1 MGKTFSI
8 RAPLQGE
15 LMDFLNGSGIACVHI
30 AELVR
35 DITCLLASYR
45 EEDVPMFPDVFVLT
59 DLANLASISPGT
71 ERVTIRAGISLN
83 NAAEP
88 VLKDCASLAVKGW
101 SVYVGKTADNVAEYG
116 LFRSAMHSF
125 ATTAEEMMIEQGEVP
140 MVLVRNRGRLVV
152 ELRNSKNETLT
163 ASFTS
168 APAAES
174 PFAQQV
180 STFAET
186 AASAL
191 RGPQVH
197 RFQQYLSRLLTDL
210 LQHCHGTLLMVHS
223 IPQGDQ
229 APEQLSSGVWLKK
242 SVDLFNAYVSALD
255 AQDASSLA
263 RLSACEVLLGGMIG
277 SDGVVVFGD
286 NGSVLG
292 YRIFLK
298 PTDDEKKALPEEG
311 GGRRRTYALMQSRL
325 GEQVKATFFRSQDGH
340 TECDR
345 VQS

>member
-1 MGKTFSI
+1 MAKAFSI

-15 LMDFLNGSGIACVHI
+15 LMDFLNGSGIACVHT

-45 EEDVPMFPDVFVLT
+45 EEDVPLFPDVFILP
-59 DLANLASISPGT
+59 DLAKLSSVSPGT
-71 ERVTIRAGISLN
+71 ERVPIKAGVSLN
-83 NAAEP
+83 NSAERI
-88 VLKDCASLAVKGW
+88 LKDCAGLAIRGW
-101 SVYVGKTADNVAEYG
+101 SVYVAKTAENNAEYG
-116 LFRSAMHSF
+116 LFRSALHSF

-174 PFAQQV
+174 AFVKQV
-180 STFAET
+180 AKFVET
-186 AASAL
+186 AASAIDEPHVEGF
-191 RGPQVH
+191 R
-197 RFQQYLSRLLTDL
+197 QYLSRLLTDL

-223 IPQGDQ
+223 MPEGDQ
-229 APEQLSSGVWLKK
+229 PPETLKSGVWLTK
-242 SVDLFNAYVSALD
+242 SVDLFSSYLSAVEAKD
-255 AQDASSLA
+255 ATSLA
-263 RLSACEVLLGGMIG
+263 ALSACESLLGGMIG
-277 SDGVVVFGD
+277 SDGVVVLGN
-286 NGSVLG
+286 NGRILG

-311 GGRRRTYALMQSRL
+311 GGRRRTYALMKSRL
-325 GEQVKATFFRSQDGH
+325 GAHVKAVFFRSQDGH
-340 TECDR
+340 TECEKA
-345 VQS
+345 

>member
-1 MGKTFSI
+1 M
-8 RAPLQGE
+8 
-15 LMDFLNGSGIACVHI
+15 
-30 AELVR
+30 R

-45 EEDVPMFPDVFVLT
+45 EEDIPMFPDVFVLT

-71 ERVTIRAGISLN
+71 ERVIIKEGVSLN
-83 NAAEP
+83 TAAEL

-116 LFRSAMHSF
+116 VFRSAMHSF
-125 ATTAEEMMIEQGEVP
+125 ATTAEEMMVEQGEVP
-140 MVLVRNRGRLVV
+140 MLLVRNRGHLVV

-163 ASFTS
+163 TLFTS

-174 PFAQQV
+174 PFAHQV
-180 STFAET
+180 STFAEA

-191 RGPQVH
+191 SGPKVD

-210 LQHCHGTLLMVHS
+210 LQHCHGTLLMVHAV
-223 IPQGDQ
+223 PQGDQ
-229 APEQLSSGVWLKK
+229 APEQLSSGVWLKN
-242 SVDLFNAYVSALD
+242 SVDMYSAYVSALD

-263 RLSACEVLLGGMIG
+263 RLAACEALLGGMIG
-277 SDGVVVFGD
+277 SDGVVIFGD

-298 PTDDEKKALPEEG
+298 PTDDEKKSLPEEG
-311 GGRRRTYALMQSRL
+311 GGRRRTYALMKSRI

-340 TECDR
+340 TECEK
-345 VQS
+345 VKS

>member
-1 MGKTFSI
+1 
-8 RAPLQGE
+8 
-15 LMDFLNGSGIACVHI
+15 MDFLNDSGIACARI
-30 AELVR
+30 SEFVR
-35 DITCLLASYR
+35 DITCLLAIYR

-59 DLANLASISPGT
+59 DPANLASISPGT
-71 ERVTIRAGISLN
+71 ERVMIKAGIPLN
-83 NAAEP
+83 TAAEP

-140 MVLVRNRGRLVV
+140 MVLVRNRGHLVV

-174 PFAQQV
+174 PFAHQV
-180 STFAET
+180 LTFAET

-191 RGPQVH
+191 SGPHVPS
-197 RFQQYLSRLLTDL
+197 FQQYLSRLLTDL

-223 IPQGDQ
+223 VPEGDQ
-229 APEQLSSGVWLKK
+229 APEQLSGGVWLKK
-242 SVDLFNAYVSALD
+242 SIDLYNAYVSALD
-255 AQDASSLA
+255 ANDASSLA
-263 RLSACEVLLGGMIG
+263 SLSACESLLGGMIG
-277 SDGVVVFGD
+277 SDGVVIFGD

-298 PTDDEKKALPEEG
+298 PSDDEKKALPEKG
-311 GGRRRTYALMQSRL
+311 GGRRRTYSLMQSRL
-325 GEQVKATFFRSQDGH
+325 GEQVKAAFFRSQDGH
-340 TECDR
+340 TECQK
-345 VQS
+345 V

>member
-8 RAPLQGE
+8 RGSLQGE
-15 LMDFLNGSGIACVHI
+15 LMDFLNGSGIACAHT

-45 EEDVPMFPDVFVLT
+45 EEDVPLFPDVFVLT
-59 DLANLASISPGT
+59 DLAKLASISPGT
-71 ERVTIRAGISLN
+71 QRVTIKAGIPLN
-83 NAAEP
+83 VAAER
-88 VLKDCASLAVKGW
+88 VLKDCASLAVRGW
-101 SVYVGKTADNVAEYG
+101 SVYVAKTAENVAEYG

-125 ATTAEEMMIEQGEVP
+125 ATTAEEMMIEQGNVP

-174 PFAQQV
+174 AFAQHV
-180 STFAET
+180 SKFVET

-191 RGPQVH
+191 NEPHAQGFR
-197 RFQQYLSRLLTDL
+197 QYLSRLLTDL
-210 LQHCHGTLLMVHS
+210 LQNCHGTLLMVHS
-223 IPQGDQ
+223 VPEGNQ
-229 APEQLSSGVWLKK
+229 APEQLSSGVWLTT
-242 SVDLFNAYVSALD
+242 SVDLYNAYVSAMD
-255 AQDASSLA
+255 AKDANSLA
-263 RLSACEVLLGGMIG
+263 ALTAAEALLGGMIG
-277 SDGVVVFGD
+277 SDGVVVFGN

-311 GGRRRTYALMQSRL
+311 GGRRRTYALMKSRL
-325 GEQVKATFFRSQDGH
+325 GEHMKAAFFRSQDGH
-340 TECDR
+340 TECEKA
-345 VQS
+345 

>member
-1 MGKTFSI
+1 MGTTFSI
-8 RAPLQGE
+8 RGLLQGE
-15 LMDFLNGSGIACVHI
+15 LMDFLQRSGIACAHT

-59 DLANLASISPGT
+59 DPANLASISPGT
-71 ERVTIRAGISLN
+71 ERVTIKKGIPLN
-83 NAAEP
+83 TAAEP

-116 LFRSAMHSF
+116 LFRSAIHSF
-125 ATTAEEMMIEQGEVP
+125 AITAEEMMIEQGDVP

-152 ELRNSKNETLT
+152 ELRNSKNDTLT

-168 APAAES
+168 APATES

-180 STFAET
+180 LAFAEA

-191 RGPQVH
+191 RGQHVQ

-210 LQHCHGTLLMVHS
+210 LQRCHGTLLMVHS
-223 IPQGDQ
+223 VPQEDQ

-242 SVDLFNAYVSALD
+242 PIDLYNAYVSALD
-255 AQDASSLA
+255 AQDAISLA
-263 RLSACEVLLGGMIG
+263 RLSSCEALLGGMIG
-277 SDGVVVFGD
+277 SDGVVIFGD

-325 GEQVKATFFRSQDGH
+325 GEQVKATFFRSQDGY
-340 TECDR
+340 TECER